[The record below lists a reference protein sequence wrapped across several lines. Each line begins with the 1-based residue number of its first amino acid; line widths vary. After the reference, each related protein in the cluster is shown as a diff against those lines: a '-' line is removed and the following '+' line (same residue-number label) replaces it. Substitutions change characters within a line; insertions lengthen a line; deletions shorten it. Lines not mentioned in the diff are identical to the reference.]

1 MSRQTRFVN
10 VILPLALPRVLTYR
24 VPHEWN
30 DLVHIGIRVVVP
42 LGSKKILTGIVSS
55 FQYTAPEGYQAKY
68 IEHILDEFPIVHN
81 EQLALW
87 EWMADYYKCS
97 LGEVMNAA
105 LPSGLKLSSETVIVA
120 NESFDGI
127 DSLTDKELKV
137 VSALV
142 TRDQMSLSE
151 ISELLQIK
159 FAQPILRKLIDRGAV
174 FAVEELKEK
183 FKPKMT
189 DYLHLGDTWQDDN
202 SLKSLFD
209 SLEKKNATRQ
219 SDALMT
225 FLVMCEYDKG
235 ERKPV
240 ERIALQKQ
248 ADAPAAVIMS
258 MVEKGIFRLE
268 TRETGRLGRHLIAT
282 EATHPLS
289 EVQAGAKE
297 KIATSFNEKEVVLLH
312 GITSSGKTEVYI
324 SLIEDELQ
332 KGKQVLFL
340 LPEIALTTQI
350 ISRLRAFFG
359 KRVGVYHS
367 GYSEHERTEVWNKV
381 LSNTPGEYDII
392 LGARSALFLPF
403 TRLSLIIIDE
413 EHETS
418 FKQHE
423 PAPRYHARDAAIV
436 LAKQFSAKVLLG
448 SATPAI
454 ETYYNALTGKYGLA
468 EMLERYGGLPLPE
481 VTIADL
487 RAETKAK
494 TLNGSFSDK
503 LLREIKLAIE
513 QKEQV
518 ILFQN
523 RRGYSPLW
531 QCQQCGW
538 TPMCTRCD
546 VSMTYHKAPHLLKC
560 HYCGYHADPP
570 QACQACGSTEL
581 RMLGFGTE
589 KIEEE
594 IAQLIPDIRVQR
606 MDLDTTRSKTGYQH
620 IIQQF
625 EDGNIDVLVGTQM
638 VTKGLD
644 FDRVSLVGV
653 LNADKMMRFPDFRS
667 MERSF
672 QVIMQVAGR
681 AGRRQKQG
689 KVVIQTF
696 QPEHWLFELIQK
708 SDYRRLYDHE
718 ANVRSHFGYPPF
730 VRLMRITFRHKEDQV
745 AQAACAKW
753 NSSVKPL
760 LGHRLLG
767 PERPVIPR
775 INTFYLWEFMVKL
788 ERNHDLPKLKA
799 LVASSLKELTAEAG
813 FKSIRVTI
821 DVDPL

>member
-1 MSRQTRFVN
+1 MSRETRFVS
-10 VILPLALPRVLTYR
+10 VILPLALPKVLTYR

-30 DLVHIGIRVVVP
+30 DAVRIGVRVVVP
-42 LGSKKILTGIVSS
+42 LGAKKVLTGIVSS
-55 FQYTAPEGYQAKY
+55 IQNQAPEGYQAKY
-68 IEHILDEFPIVHN
+68 IEHILDEAPIVHTH
-81 EQLALW
+81 QLKFW

-97 LGEVMNAA
+97 VGEVMNAA

-120 NESFDGI
+120 NNEFTDV
-127 DSLTDKELKV
+127 DSLSDKEFKIV
-137 VSALV
+137 AALGS
-142 TRDQMSLSE
+142 REQMSLTE
-151 ISELLQIK
+151 VSELLKVK
-159 FAQPILRKLIDRGAV
+159 FAQPVLRKLIERGVV
-174 FAVEELKEK
+174 FAVEELKER
-183 FKPKMT
+183 FKPKTT
-189 DYLHLGDTWQDDN
+189 DFLHLGLDLDNDDA
-202 SLKSLFD
+202 LKALFD
-209 SLEKKNATRQ
+209 TLEKRQ
-219 SDALMT
+219 AVRQTDALMS
-225 FLVMCEYDKG
+225 FLVMADYDKG
-235 ERKPV
+235 ARKPV
-240 ERIALQKQ
+240 ERLALQKQ
-248 ADAPAAVIMS
+248 ADAPAAVIMN
-258 MVEKGIFRLE
+258 MVQKGIFTLE
-268 TRETGRLGRHLIAT
+268 TRETGRLGQHLIAT
-282 EATHPLS
+282 EASHPLS
-289 EVQAGAKE
+289 ELQANAKQTIVSAFE
-297 KIATSFNEKEVVLLH
+297 QKEVVLLH

-324 SLIEDELQ
+324 SLIEDELA
-332 KGKQVLFL
+332 KGNQVLFL

-350 ISRLRAFFG
+350 ITRLRAFFG
-359 KRVGVYHS
+359 RRIGVYHS

-381 LSNTPGEYDII
+381 LSDIPGEYDVI

-403 TRLSLIIIDE
+403 TRLGLIIIDE
-413 EHETS
+413 EHEHS
-418 FKQHE
+418 FKQYE

-436 LAKQFSAKVLLG
+436 LARPFNAKVLLG

-454 ETYYNALTGKYGLA
+454 ESYYNAKTGKYGLA

-481 VTIADL
+481 VVIADL

-494 TLNGSFSDK
+494 TLSGSFSDQ
-503 LLREIKLAIE
+503 LLREIKQAVD

-531 QCQQCGW
+531 QCQHCGW

-570 QACQACGSTEL
+570 QACHACGSTEL

-594 IAQLIPDIRVQR
+594 IAQLVPDIRVQR
-606 MDLDTTRSKTGYQH
+606 MDLDTTRSKTGYQQ
-620 IIQQF
+620 IIHEF
-625 EDGNIDVLVGTQM
+625 EEGNIDVLVGTQM

-667 MERSF
+667 IERSF

-681 AGRRQKQG
+681 AGRRQKRG

-696 QPEHWLFELIQK
+696 QPEHWLFELIK
-708 SDYRRLYDHE
+708 SADYTRLYEHE
-718 ANVRSHFGYPPF
+718 VNVRGHFGYPPF
-730 VRLMRITFRHKEDQV
+730 VRLMRITFRHKDDQV
-745 AQAACAKW
+745 VQAACAKW
-753 NSSVKPL
+753 NTFIKPL

-775 INTFYLWEFMVKL
+775 INTYYLWEFIVKL
-788 ERNHDLPKLKA
+788 ERNHDLSSYKDQ
-799 LVASSLKELTAEAG
+799 VASSLKQLTAEAG
-813 FKSIRVTI
+813 FKTLRITV